1 MKDKVFT
8 HVVELIED
16 PNETLRK
23 ASQLRVTPQDG
34 IVFSKWERDE
44 RAKPKKPLAED
55 EEPPEEDEENAVK
68 PLNPNELVFR
78 VCDNLSN
85 IQKELQRYE
94 NSERPDMDDYI
105 VKLYNSTYIKLQSA
119 GLTPDEVA
127 DSLVYKLKP
136 SQEEPL
142 VPVATVIEGGAGS
155 FKDLLTQ
162 EVNTEDGQLPRQW
175 SLWKTT
181 DPVALK
187 RGKV

>member
-1 MKDKVFT
+1 MLKELVESPEAQTKGFVIDIDFSQYSDKTWAKRLEDAKIMQDKVFT

-55 EEPPEEDEENAVK
+55 EEPPEEDEENAIK
-68 PLNPNELVFR
+68 PLNPNDLIFR

-85 IQKELQRYE
+85 IQKELNRYE
-94 NSERPDMDDYI
+94 NNERPDMDDYI

-127 DSLVYKLKP
+127 DSLVYRLKP
-136 SQEEPL
+136 S
-142 VPVATVIEGGAGS
+142 
-155 FKDLLTQ
+155 
-162 EVNTEDGQLPRQW
+162 
-175 SLWKTT
+175 
-181 DPVALK
+181 
-187 RGKV
+187 